1 MPDDSPQPPLF
12 SLNVL
17 NNEPAPSASESA
29 STSAL
34 AIDPICG
41 MSVDPAT
48 ALSGKREGK
57 TWYFC
62 CESCRTKFLHPTVAS
77 TEPPPPGTSYF
88 CPMCP
93 GVTSDHPASCPTC
106 GMALE
111 PDLAS
116 ASQGDDDAML
126 HDLWRRFLVAVVC
139 TVPVF
144 ALAMGPMIGVP
155 VYRWLLPTTAFW
167 LQALLSTL
175 VVLWCGWP
183 LWVIG
188 FQSLRTRSWNMFTLI
203 LLGVAAAFLF
213 SWVRLCDETF
223 VSGSQFDDYVH
234 RDDYGRPDYRSVK
247 RDWLVGSASR
257 DEPRHAPHHLHL
269 YFESAAVI
277 TTLVLLGQILE
288 HRARRRTG
296 QAIRE
301 LMNLA
306 PPMACVVRNGV
317 ERTVPLGEVMPG
329 ETLRVRPGETIPVDG
344 TLIDGGAHGDAASPS
359 DAGSLSGPLAPRL
372 GGERVRVRGAEADTR
387 PLAATAPSEPKDFL
401 PTQPGAE
408 EKTPHPNPLPA
419 KPGRGD
425 KASDP
430 VVGSADLQPSTLDP
444 QPPQTTVDESMLTG
458 ESLPV
463 AKGLCDQVLGG
474 TVNQTGAFLMR
485 AERVG
490 RETLLARIVEL
501 VAKAQR
507 SRAPVQRLADVV
519 ASWFVPAVLAVAVVT
534 LVAWSLAGSPSH
546 ALTNAVAVLIIA
558 CPCALG
564 LATPMAIT
572 VGMGRAAR
580 SGVLFRDAES
590 LEELHRIDTLFV
602 DKTGTLTEGRPS
614 CFDVQPA
621 SGFTEQEAL
630 RLAASVERLS
640 EHPWARAIC
649 DRAIRENVNLGD
661 VTEFAAVPGQGVSG
675 VVAGRLVRIG
685 SAPFTGSRQQPTVL
699 DEDSANTDLAK
710 TGPSLD
716 EVLPRPESFVWMT
729 VGGREAALF
738 AVGDEVRGSSLATV
752 RRLKAA
758 GVRIVLLTGD
768 RNEVARS
775 VARMLNIDDVRAE
788 LLPHQKLE
796 QIDAARRSG
805 HVVAMAGDGIN
816 DAPALAAAN
825 VGISLGTGTDVA
837 KQSAGVIL
845 IQPDLGRIVTAL
857 GLSRAVMTNIR
868 QNLFFAFAYNGLG
881 VPLAAGVLEPFGGPA
896 LDPMLAALA
905 MSLSSLSVIG
915 NALRLRRFRDRGA

>member
-1 MPDDSPQPPLF
+1 MPDDSPRPPLF
-12 SLNVL
+12 PLNVL
-17 NNEPAPSASESA
+17 NNEPSPSASMSV
-29 STSAL
+29 STSAR

-48 ALSGKREGK
+48 ALSCERDGKM
-57 TWYFC
+57 WYFC
-62 CESCRTKFLHPTVAS
+62 HESCRAKFLHPTAVS

-93 GVTSDHPASCPTC
+93 SVTSDHPASCPTC

-116 ASQGDDDAML
+116 SSQAEDGSML
-126 HDLWRRFLVAVVC
+126 RDLWRRFVVAVVC

-144 ALAMGPMIGVP
+144 VLAMGPMIGLP
-155 VYRWLLPTTAFW
+155 VDRWVRLMTSFW
-167 LQALLSTL
+167 LQALLSTP

-183 LWVIG
+183 FWVIG
-188 FQSLRTRSWNMFTLI
+188 LQSLRTRCWNMFTLI
-203 LLGVAAAFLF
+203 LLGVGAAFATSLVELF
-213 SWVRLCDETF
+213 RLTF
-223 VSGSQFDDYVH
+223 GHSSSGHEQVH
-234 RDDYGRPDYRSVK
+234 
-247 RDWLVGSASR
+247 AN
-257 DEPRHAPHHLHL
+257 L

-306 PPMACVVRNGV
+306 PPMACVIRDGV

-344 TLIDGGAHGDAASPS
+344 TLIDEDSIS
-359 DAGSLSGPLAPRL
+359 DDSHRDDESNSGSLSPRL
-372 GGERVRVRGAEADTR
+372 GGERVRGAETDTR
-387 PLAATAPSEPKDFL
+387 PLATTMPTEPDHFH
-401 PTQPGAE
+401 PPQPHEE
-408 EKTPHPNPLPA
+408 EKPPHPNPLPQRR
-419 KPGRGD
+419 GRGD
-425 KASDP
+425 KATDP
-430 VVGSADLQPSTLDP
+430 AFISTDRQPSTLND
-444 QPPQTTVDESMLTG
+444 QPSLTTIDESMLTG

-463 AKGLCDQVLGG
+463 SKGVGDQVLGG
-474 TVNQTGAFLMR
+474 TVNQMGAFLMR

-490 RETLLARIVEL
+490 RETLLARIVDL

-507 SRAPVQRLADVV
+507 SRAPVQRLVDVV

-534 LVAWSLAGSPSH
+534 LVGWSLAGSPSH

-580 SGVLFRDAES
+580 SGILFRDAES
-590 LEELHRIDTLFV
+590 LEELHRIDTLFI
-602 DKTGTLTEGRPS
+602 DKTGTLTEGRPVVVEVS
-614 CFDVQPA
+614 TDDSISPN
-621 SGFTEQEAL
+621 ELL
-630 RLAASVERLS
+630 RLAASVEQSS
-640 EHPWARAIC
+640 EHPWARAVV
-649 DRAIRENVNLGD
+649 AAMRERQLDLIPCSN
-661 VTEFAAVPGQGVSG
+661 FSAVPGQGVEATVEGCTIRVGSAAF
-675 VVAGRLVRIG
+675 AGRSATINRDRDLGGSHFTIVYVSRDGRPIG
-685 SAPFTGSRQQPTVL
+685 DIELSDAMR
-699 DEDSANTDLAK
+699 DSAKVALQQ
-710 TGPSLD
+710 L
-716 EVLPRPESFVWMT
+716 VLERVSV
-729 VGGREAALF
+729 
-738 AVGDEVRGSSLATV
+738 
-752 RRLKAA
+752 
-758 GVRIVLLTGD
+758 VLLTGD
-768 RNEVARS
+768 REAVARTVAAQLGINEVHAK
-775 VARMLNIDDVRAE
+775 
-788 LLPHQKLE
+788 LLPADKLTHIE
-796 QIDAARRSG
+796 AARRAG

-845 IQPDLGRIVTAL
+845 VQPDLRRIVTAL

-896 LDPMLAALA
+896 LDPMVAALA

-915 NALRLRRFRDRGA
+915 NALRLRRFRERDD

>member
-1 MPDDSPQPPLF
+1 MPDNSPRPPLF

-17 NNEPAPSASESA
+17 NDEPTPSASVSA
-29 STSAL
+29 STSAP

-48 ALSGKREGK
+48 ALSGERDGK

-62 CESCRTKFLHPTVAS
+62 HESCRTKFLHPTAAS

-116 ASQGDDDAML
+116 ASQGEDGSML
-126 HDLWRRFLVAVVC
+126 RDLWRRFVVAVVC
-139 TVPVF
+139 TMPVF
-144 ALAMGPMIGVP
+144 VLAMGPMLGLP
-155 VYRWLLPTTAFW
+155 VDRWVRPMTSFW
-167 LQALLSTL
+167 LQALLSTP
-175 VVLWCGWP
+175 VVLWSGWP
-183 LWVIG
+183 FWVIG
-188 FQSLRTRSWNMFTLI
+188 LQSLRTRCWNMFTLI
-203 LLGVAAAFLF
+203 LLGVGAAFVTSLVELF
-213 SWVRLCDETF
+213 RLTF
-223 VSGSQFDDYVH
+223 GHFSSGHEQVH
-234 RDDYGRPDYRSVK
+234 TN
-247 RDWLVGSASR
+247 
-257 DEPRHAPHHLHL
+257 L

-306 PPMACVVRNGV
+306 PPMACVIRDGV

-344 TLIDGGAHGDAASPS
+344 TLIDEDSLRDDPLR
-359 DAGSLSGPLAPRL
+359 DDESLSGPLSPRL
-372 GGERVRVRGAEADTR
+372 GGERARVRGAEADTR
-387 PLAATAPSEPKDFL
+387 SLAAATPSEPNDFHSTH
-401 PTQPGAE
+401 PHSE
-408 EKTPHPNPLPA
+408 EKPPHPNPLPRGR
-419 KPGRGD
+419 GRGD
-425 KASDP
+425 KAEDPDAISSDR
-430 VVGSADLQPSTLDP
+430 QPSTLND
-444 QPPQTTVDESMLTG
+444 QPSLTTVDESMLTG

-463 AKGLCDQVLGG
+463 AKGVGDAVLGG

-490 RETLLARIVEL
+490 RETLLARIVQL
-501 VAKAQR
+501 VSTAQR

-534 LVAWSLAGSPSH
+534 LVAWSLVGSPTH
-546 ALTNAVAVLIIA
+546 GLTSAVAVLIIA

-580 SGVLFRDAES
+580 SGILFRDAES
-590 LEELHRIDTLFV
+590 LEELHRIDTLFI
-602 DKTGTLTEGRPS
+602 DKTGTLTEGKPS
-614 CFDVQPA
+614 LFGIEPA
-621 SGFTEQEAL
+621 CGFTSEEAL
-630 RLAASVERLS
+630 QLAASVERMS

-649 DRAIRENVNLGD
+649 ERAAKENAVLSD

-675 VVAGRLVRIG
+675 MVEGRRVRIG
-685 SAPFTGSRQQPTVL
+685 SAAFTGSGQQPVETL
-699 DEDSANTDLAK
+699 NAECATASESSEKQCNGALSKNRHCFSEDSEAVAL
-710 TGPSLD
+710 P
-716 EVLPRPESFVWMT
+716 LPRSESFVLMT
-729 VGGREAALF
+729 VDGREAALF
-738 AVGDEVRGSSLATV
+738 EVGDEVRSSSPEAV
-752 RRLKAA
+752 RRLTAS

-768 RNEVARS
+768 RREVARS

-796 QIDAARRSG
+796 QIDTARRAG

-845 IQPDLGRIVTAL
+845 IQPDLRGIATAIQ
-857 GLSRAVMTNIR
+857 LSRAVMANIR

-881 VPLAAGVLEPFGGPA
+881 VPLATGVLEPFGGPA

-915 NALRLRRFRDRGA
+915 NALRLRRFSERGA

>member
-1 MPDDSPQPPLF
+1 MSDNSPRPPLF
-12 SLNVL
+12 QLNVL
-17 NNEPAPSASESA
+17 NNEPAASASPPG

-48 ALSGKREGK
+48 ALSGERDGK

-62 CESCRTKFLHPTVAS
+62 HESCRTKFLNPTAAP

-111 PDLAS
+111 PDLSS
-116 ASQGDDDAML
+116 ASHGDDDPML
-126 HDLWRRFLVAVVC
+126 RDLWRRFVDAVVG

-144 ALAMGPMIGVP
+144 VLAMGPMLGLP
-155 VYRWLLPTTAFW
+155 VDRWLYPDTLAW
-167 LQALLSTL
+167 WQAVLSTP

-203 LLGVAAAFLF
+203 LLGVTAAFLF
-213 SWVRLCDETF
+213 SWVRLLDETF
-223 VSGSQFDDYVH
+223 VSASRFDEYVH
-234 RDDYGRPDYRSVK
+234 RDDYGRPDYRSLK
-247 RDWLVGSASR
+247 RDWLVDSASR

-306 PPMACVVRNGV
+306 PPLACVIRDGV
-317 ERTVPLGEVMPG
+317 ERTIPLGEVMPG
-329 ETLRVRPGETIPVDG
+329 EMIRVRPGETVPVDG
-344 TLIDGGAHGDAASPS
+344 VMINEQD
-359 DAGSLSGPLAPRL
+359 LSQDDT
-372 GGERVRVRGAEADTR
+372 GE
-387 PLAATAPSEPKDFL
+387 
-401 PTQPGAE
+401 PGAVR
-408 EKTPHPNPLPA
+408 PRVPMDAPA
-419 KPGRGD
+419 ALRHAARQGI
-425 KASDP
+425 S
-430 VVGSADLQPSTLDP
+430 
-444 QPPQTTVDESMLTG
+444 QTTVDESMLTG

-463 AKGLCDQVLGG
+463 AKAVGDQVLGG
-474 TVNQTGAFLMR
+474 TVNQTGSFLMR

-519 ASWFVPAVLAVAVVT
+519 ASWFVPAVLAVAVIT
-534 LVAWSLAGSPSH
+534 LVGWSLAGSPSH

-580 SGVLFRDAES
+580 SGILFRDAES
-590 LEELHRIDTLFV
+590 LEELHRIDTLFI
-602 DKTGTLTEGRPS
+602 DKTGTLTEGKPS
-614 CFDVQPA
+614 LLDIQPA
-621 SGFTEQEAL
+621 HGFTTEEVLQ
-630 RLAASVERLS
+630 LAASVERMS

-649 DRAIRENVNLGD
+649 ERASQANVILSG
-661 VTEFAAVPGQGVSG
+661 VAEFAAVPGQGVSG
-675 VVAGRLVRIG
+675 VVAGHRVRIG
-685 SAPFTGSRQQPTVL
+685 STAFTGSRQQPAVTLNVECATASESSEKQCNEAL
-699 DEDSANTDLAK
+699 PQHRHCFSEDSEAVA
-710 TGPSLD
+710 
-716 EVLPRPESFVWMT
+716 LPLLRPESFVLMT
-729 VGGREAALF
+729 VDGREAALF
-738 AVGDEVRGSSLATV
+738 EVGDEVRGSSPEAV
-752 RRLKAA
+752 RRLTAS

-768 RNEVARS
+768 RREVAHS
-775 VARMLNIDDVRAE
+775 VAKMLNIDNVHAE

-796 QIDAARRSG
+796 QIDAARRAG

-845 IQPDLGRIVTAL
+845 VQPDLRRIVTAL
-857 GLSRAVMTNIR
+857 ALSRAVMTNIR

-896 LDPMLAALA
+896 LDPMVAALA

-915 NALRLRRFRDRGA
+915 NALRLRGFREREA

>member
-1 MPDDSPQPPLF
+1 MTEDQSPLR
-12 SLNVL
+12 SLALSSLKVL
-17 NNEPAPSASESA
+17 NNEPDASGPA
-29 STSAL
+29 STH

-41 MSVDPAT
+41 MSVDRAT
-48 ALSGKREGK
+48 GRSCERDGT

-62 CESCRTKFLHPTVAS
+62 CEFCRTKFLNPAPAS
-77 TEPPPPGTSYF
+77 TEPPLPGTNYF

-111 PDLAS
+111 PELAS
-116 ASQGDDDAML
+116 GTHGDDDTGL
-126 HDLWRRFLVAVVC
+126 RDLWRRFVLAVAC

-144 ALAMGPMIGVP
+144 VLAMGPMIGLP
-155 VYRWLLPTTAFW
+155 VNRWVRPTTSFW
-167 LQALLSTL
+167 LQALLSTP

-183 LWVIG
+183 FWVIG
-188 FQSLRTRSWNMFTLI
+188 FQSLRTRCWNMFTLI
-203 LLGVAAAFLF
+203 LLGVGAAFVMSLVELF
-213 SWVRLCDETF
+213 RLTF
-223 VSGSQFDDYVH
+223 GYSSTGHEQVH
-234 RDDYGRPDYRSVK
+234 
-247 RDWLVGSASR
+247 AN
-257 DEPRHAPHHLHL
+257 L

-306 PPMACVVRNGV
+306 PPMACVIRNGV
-317 ERTVPLGEVMPG
+317 EQTVPLGEVMPS
-329 ETLRVRPGETIPVDG
+329 EMIRVRPGETIPVDG
-344 TLIDGGAHGDAASPS
+344 LLMGE
-359 DAGSLSGPLAPRL
+359 GSLRDDSHRNAESFSGPVAPRL
-372 GGERVRVRGAEADTR
+372 GGERVRVTRAEADTR
-387 PLAATAPSEPKDFL
+387 PFTATTPTEPNDFH
-401 PTQPGAE
+401 PTQLRCE
-408 EKTPHPNPLPA
+408 EETPHPNPLPA

-425 KASDP
+425 KAKSPFIAFSD
-430 VVGSADLQPSTLDP
+430 LHPSTLND
-444 QPPQTTVDESMLTG
+444 QPPLTTIDESMLTG

-463 AKGLCDQVLGG
+463 AKGVGDQVLGG
-474 TVNQTGAFLMR
+474 TVNQTGSFLMR

-490 RETLLARIVEL
+490 SETLLAQIIGL

-519 ASWFVPAVLAVAVVT
+519 ASWFVPAVLSVAAVT
-534 LVAWSLAGSPSH
+534 LIAWSLAGSSSH
-546 ALTNAVAVLIIA
+546 GLANAVAVLIIA

-590 LEELHRIDTLFV
+590 LEELHRIDTLFI
-602 DKTGTLTEGRPS
+602 DKTGTLTEGKPS
-614 CFDVQPA
+614 LMKLDPV
-621 SGFTEQEAL
+621 SGFSRREILQL
-630 RLAASVERLS
+630 IASVEQSS
-640 EHPWARAIC
+640 EHPWARAF
-649 DRAIRENVNLGD
+649 VN
-661 VTEFAAVPGQGVSG
+661 AANAEGIELLSVADFLNVPGQGVSG
-675 VVAGRLVRIG
+675 RVNHQIVRVGRSQFIFDGFRDRV
-685 SAPFTGSRQQPTVL
+685 T
-699 DEDSANTDLAK
+699 E
-710 TGPSLD
+710 GPPS
-716 EVLPRPESFVWMT
+716 
-729 VGGREAALF
+729 GGRSVLF
-738 AVGDEVRGSSLATV
+738 ASVDGQCGAMCELEDEIRSSSPLAVEGLQKRNVRV
-752 RRLKAA
+752 
-758 GVRIVLLTGD
+758 VLLTGD
-768 RNEVARS
+768 QLSSAQVVAQKVGIDR
-775 VARMLNIDDVRAE
+775 VEAVLKPDDKLTRIEDARL
-788 LLPHQKLE
+788 
-796 QIDAARRSG
+796 SG

-845 IQPDLGRIVTAL
+845 VQPDLRRIVTAL
-857 GLSRAVMTNIR
+857 ALSRAVMTNIR
-868 QNLFFAFAYNGLG
+868 QNLFFAFAYNALG

-915 NALRLRRFRDRGA
+915 NALRLNGLQDE

>member
-1 MPDDSPQPPLF
+1 MTEDSSPLRSPALF
-12 SLNVL
+12 SLTVL
-17 NNEPAPSASESA
+17 NNEPDAAGPS
-29 STSAL
+29 STH

-41 MSVDPAT
+41 MSVDRAT
-48 ALSGKREGK
+48 GLSCERDGT

-62 CESCRTKFLHPTVAS
+62 CAFCRTKFLNPILAS
-77 TEPPPPGTSYF
+77 TEPPPLGTNYF

-116 ASQGDDDAML
+116 ASHGDDGSML
-126 HDLWRRFLVAVVC
+126 RDLWRRFLVAVVC
-139 TVPVF
+139 AVPVF
-144 ALAMGPMIGVP
+144 VLAMGPMLGLPID
-155 VYRWLLPTTAFW
+155 RWVQPTTSFW
-167 LQALLSTL
+167 LQALLSTP
-175 VVLWCGWP
+175 VVLWSGWP
-183 LWVIG
+183 FWVIG

-203 LLGVAAAFLF
+203 LLGVGAAFTTSLVELF
-213 SWVRLCDETF
+213 RLTF
-223 VSGSQFDDYVH
+223 RHSSSGHEQVH
-234 RDDYGRPDYRSVK
+234 
-247 RDWLVGSASR
+247 AN
-257 DEPRHAPHHLHL
+257 L

-301 LMNLA
+301 LMHLA
-306 PPMACVVRNGV
+306 PPTACVIRNGV

-329 ETLRVRPGETIPVDG
+329 ETLRVRPGETVPVDG
-344 TLIDGGAHGDAASPS
+344 TLMGETNSSQDDTGEPGAVR
-359 DAGSLSGPLAPRL
+359 PR
-372 GGERVRVRGAEADTR
+372 V
-387 PLAATAPSEPKDFL
+387 PKDTSEAL
-401 PTQPGAE
+401 
-408 EKTPHPNPLPA
+408 
-419 KPGRGD
+419 R
-425 KASDP
+425 
-430 VVGSADLQPSTLDP
+430 
-444 QPPQTTVDESMLTG
+444 QTARQEIALTTIDESMLTG

-463 AKGLCDQVLGG
+463 AKGVGDQVLGG
-474 TVNQTGAFLMR
+474 TLNQTGSFLMR

-490 RETLLARIVEL
+490 RETMLARIIEL

-519 ASWFVPAVLAVAVVT
+519 ASWFVPAVLSVAAIT
-534 LVAWSLAGSPSH
+534 LVAWSLAGSSSH
-546 ALTNAVAVLIIA
+546 GLANAVAVLIIA

-590 LEELHRIDTLFV
+590 LEELHRIDTLFI
-602 DKTGTLTEGRPS
+602 DKTGTLTEGKPS
-614 CFDVQPA
+614 LFDIQPA
-621 SGFTEQEAL
+621 EGFTIEESLQ
-630 RLAASVERLS
+630 LAASVERLS

-649 DRAIRENVNLGD
+649 ARAEKERVILSEVA
-661 VTEFAAVPGQGVSG
+661 EFAALPGQGVSG
-675 VVAGRLVRIG
+675 VVEGRRVCIG
-685 SAPFTGSRQQPTVL
+685 SAKFTGSHQQPAVR
-699 DEDSANTDLAK
+699 DENLADDR
-710 TGPSLD
+710 PSPD
-716 EVLPRPESFVWMT
+716 DVLPRPESFVWLT
-729 VGGREAALF
+729 VDGRDAALF
-738 AVGDEVRGSSLATV
+738 EVGDEIRGSSFEAV
-752 RRLKAA
+752 RRLKAS

-768 RNEVARS
+768 RSEVAQS
-775 VARMLNIDDVRAE
+775 VAKMLNIEDVRAE
-788 LLPHQKLE
+788 SLPHQKLE
-796 QIDAARRSG
+796 WIEASRRAG

-845 IQPDLGRIVTAL
+845 IQPDLRRIVTAL
-857 GLSRAVMTNIR
+857 ALSRAVMTNIR
-868 QNLFFAFAYNGLG
+868 QNLFFAFAYNALG
-881 VPLAAGVLEPFGGPA
+881 VPLAAGILEPFGGPA

-915 NALRLRRFRDRGA
+915 NALRLNGLNDE

>member
-1 MPDDSPQPPLF
+1 MPDDSPRPPLF
-12 SLNVL
+12 QLNVL
-17 NNEPAPSASESA
+17 NNEPAPSASESV

-48 ALSGKREGK
+48 ALSCERDGQ

-62 CESCRTKFLHPTVAS
+62 HESCRTKFLHPTAVS

-116 ASQGDDDAML
+116 ASQGEDGSML
-126 HDLWRRFLVAVVC
+126 RDLWRRFLVAAAL

-144 ALAMGPMIGVP
+144 VLAMGPMIG
-155 VYRWLLPTTAFW
+155 LPIDRRLHPETSAW
-167 LQALLSTL
+167 WQAVLSTP

-183 LWVIG
+183 FWVIG
-188 FQSLRTRSWNMFTLI
+188 VQSLRTRSWNMFTLI
-203 LLGVAAAFLF
+203 LLGVGAAYLF

-223 VSGSQFDDYVH
+223 VSGTQFDQYVH
-234 RDDYGRPDYRSVK
+234 RDDYGHLDYRSLSRVL
-247 RDWLVGSASR
+247 RDGSVSR
-257 DEPRHAPHHLHL
+257 DESRHAPHQLHL

-306 PPMACVVRNGV
+306 PPMACVIRDGV
-317 ERTVPLGEVMPG
+317 ERTIPLGEVMPA
-329 ETLRVRPGETIPVDG
+329 ETLRVRPGEKIPVDG
-344 TLIDGGAHGDAASPS
+344 TLIDEDSIS
-359 DAGSLSGPLAPRL
+359 DDSHSDDESNSGPLSPRL
-372 GGERVRVRGAEADTR
+372 GGKRARVRGAEADPR
-387 PLAATAPSEPKDFL
+387 PIVATAPTEPNHFHR
-401 PTQPGAE
+401 TQPDGE
-408 EKTPHPNPLPA
+408 EKPPHPNPLPRRR
-419 KPGRGD
+419 GRGD
-425 KASDP
+425 KATNPAFISSDR
-430 VVGSADLQPSTLDP
+430 QPSTLND
-444 QPPQTTVDESMLTG
+444 QPSLTTIDESMLTG

-463 AKGLCDQVLGG
+463 AKGVGDQVLGG
-474 TVNQTGAFLMR
+474 TVNQMGAFLMR

-490 RETLLARIVEL
+490 RETLLARIVDL

-534 LVAWSLAGSPSH
+534 LIAWTLAGSPSH

-580 SGVLFRDAES
+580 SGILFRDAES
-590 LEELHRIDTLFV
+590 LEQLGRVKILFL
-602 DKTGTLTEGRPS
+602 DKTGTLTEGRPKM
-614 CFDVQPA
+614 VQLASLPG
-621 SGFTEQEAL
+621 SGFTREEVL
-630 RLAASVERLS
+630 RLAASIERLS
-640 EHPWARAIC
+640 EHPWARAIVE
-649 DRAIRENVNLGD
+649 AAAREHLELAP
-661 VTEFAAVPGQGVSG
+661 VTDFRAVPGVGVTGLVEGQRIAVG
-675 VVAGRLVRIG
+675 VGGTGLLHPWPRIYQTLASQTVHKLQQASTAVFVSADDHRIG
-685 SAPFTGSRQQPTVL
+685 YIELEDALRETSKEAVRNIQIL
-699 DEDSANTDLAK
+699 D
-710 TGPSLD
+710 
-716 EVLPRPESFVWMT
+716 
-729 VGGREAALF
+729 
-738 AVGDEVRGSSLATV
+738 VRLH
-752 RRLKAA
+752 
-758 GVRIVLLTGD
+758 ILTGD
-768 RNEVARS
+768 RPEVAMSIADS
-775 VARMLNIDDVRAE
+775 VGVQQVDAGLKPDEKLARIEEYKQR
-788 LLPHQKLE
+788 
-796 QIDAARRSG
+796 G
-805 HVVAMAGDGIN
+805 YVVAMAGDGIN
-816 DAPALAAAN
+816 DAPALTAAN
-825 VGISLGTGTDVA
+825 VGISLGPGTDIA

-845 IQPDLGRIVTAL
+845 IQPDLRGIATAIQ
-857 GLSRAVMTNIR
+857 LSRAVMTNIR

-896 LDPMLAALA
+896 LDPMVAALA

-915 NALRLRRFRDRGA
+915 NALRLRRFREREA

>member
-1 MPDDSPQPPLF
+1 MPDDSPRPPLF
-12 SLNVL
+12 QLNVL

-29 STSAL
+29 SKSAL

-48 ALSGKREGK
+48 ALSGERDGK

-62 CESCRTKFLHPTVAS
+62 HESCRTKFLHPTAAS

-116 ASQGDDDAML
+116 ASQGEDGSML
-126 HDLWRRFLVAVVC
+126 RDLWRRFVVAVVC

-144 ALAMGPMIGVP
+144 VLAMGPMFGLP
-155 VYRWLLPTTAFW
+155 VDHWVRPTTSFW
-167 LQALLSTL
+167 LQALLSTP
-175 VVLWCGWP
+175 VVLWSGWP
-183 LWVIG
+183 FWVIG
-188 FQSLRTRSWNMFTLI
+188 LQSLRTRCWNMFTLI
-203 LLGVAAAFLF
+203 LLGVGAAFATSLVELF
-213 SWVRLCDETF
+213 RLTF
-223 VSGSQFDDYVH
+223 GHSLSGHEQVH
-234 RDDYGRPDYRSVK
+234 VN
-247 RDWLVGSASR
+247 
-257 DEPRHAPHHLHL
+257 L

-306 PPMACVVRNGV
+306 PPMACVIRDGV
-317 ERTVPLGEVMPG
+317 ERTIPLGEVMPG

-344 TLIDGGAHGDAASPS
+344 TLINEDSIS
-359 DAGSLSGPLAPRL
+359 DDLHSDDEFFSGPLSPRL

-387 PLAATAPSEPKDFL
+387 PLATTAPTEPNHFH
-401 PTQPGAE
+401 PPQPDRE

-425 KASDP
+425 KATDRAFNS
-430 VVGSADLQPSTLDP
+430 SDLQPSTLNP
-444 QPPQTTVDESMLTG
+444 QPSLTTIDESMLTG

-463 AKGLCDQVLGG
+463 AKGVGDQVLGG

-519 ASWFVPAVLAVAVVT
+519 ASWFVPAVLAVAVIT

-580 SGVLFRDAES
+580 SGILFRDAES
-590 LEELHRIDTLFV
+590 LEQLGRVKILFL
-602 DKTGTLTEGRPS
+602 DKTGTLTEGRPKM
-614 CFDVQPA
+614 VQLASLPG
-621 SGFTEQEAL
+621 SGFTREEVL
-630 RLAASVERLS
+630 RLAASIERLS
-640 EHPWARAIC
+640 EHPWARAIVE
-649 DRAIRENVNLGD
+649 AAAREHLELAP
-661 VTEFAAVPGQGVSG
+661 VTDFRAVPGVGVTGLVESQRIAVG
-675 VVAGRLVRIG
+675 VGDTSLLHPWPHIYQPLASQTVHKLQQASTAVFVSADDHRIG
-685 SAPFTGSRQQPTVL
+685 YIGLEDALRETSKEAVRNIQVL
-699 DEDSANTDLAK
+699 D
-710 TGPSLD
+710 
-716 EVLPRPESFVWMT
+716 
-729 VGGREAALF
+729 
-738 AVGDEVRGSSLATV
+738 VRLH
-752 RRLKAA
+752 
-758 GVRIVLLTGD
+758 ILTGD
-768 RNEVARS
+768 RPEVAMSIADS
-775 VARMLNIDDVRAE
+775 VGVQQVDAGLKPDEKLARIE
-788 LLPHQKLE
+788 EYK
-796 QIDAARRSG
+796 RRG
-805 HVVAMAGDGIN
+805 YVVAMAGDGIN
-816 DAPALAAAN
+816 DAPALTAAN
-825 VGISLGTGTDVA
+825 VGISLGPGTDIA

-845 IQPDLGRIVTAL
+845 IQPDLRGIATAIQ
-857 GLSRAVMTNIR
+857 LSRAVMTNIR

-915 NALRLRRFRDRGA
+915 NALRLRRFREREA

>member
-1 MPDDSPQPPLF
+1 MPDDSPRPPLF

-17 NNEPAPSASESA
+17 NNESAPLASEST

-34 AIDPICG
+34 VIDPVCG

-48 ALSGKREGK
+48 ALSGERDGQ

-62 CESCRTKFLHPTVAS
+62 CESCRTKFLHPTSAP

-116 ASQGDDDAML
+116 SSPGDDDSML

-144 ALAMGPMIGVP
+144 VLAMGPMIGLP
-155 VYRWLLPTTAFW
+155 VDRLLPPVPSAW
-167 LQALLSTL
+167 WQAALSTP

-183 LWVIG
+183 FWVIG
-188 FQSLRTRSWNMFTLI
+188 LQSLRTRHWNMFTLI
-203 LLGVAAAFLF
+203 LLGVGAAFVTSLVELF
-213 SWVRLCDETF
+213 RFTF
-223 VSGSQFDDYVH
+223 GHSTSGHEHVH
-234 RDDYGRPDYRSVK
+234 
-247 RDWLVGSASR
+247 AN
-257 DEPRHAPHHLHL
+257 L

-306 PPMACVVRNGV
+306 PPLACVIRDGV

-344 TLIDGGAHGDAASPS
+344 TLMD
-359 DAGSLSGPLAPRL
+359 
-372 GGERVRVRGAEADTR
+372 EM
-387 PLAATAPSEPKDFL
+387 
-401 PTQPGAE
+401 
-408 EKTPHPNPLPA
+408 
-419 KPGRGD
+419 
-425 KASDP
+425 
-430 VVGSADLQPSTLDP
+430 
-444 QPPQTTVDESMLTG
+444 TTIDESMLTG

-463 AKGLCDQVLGG
+463 AKGVGDLLIGG

-490 RETLLARIVEL
+490 SETLLARIVAL
-501 VAKAQR
+501 VARAQR

-534 LVAWSLAGSPSH
+534 LAGWSLAGSPSH

-564 LATPMAIT
+564 LATPMAIM

-602 DKTGTLTEGRPS
+602 DKTGTLTEGRPVVMLVVPAEGHS
-614 CFDVQPA
+614 DLDVLA
-621 SGFTEQEAL
+621 VAGSLEQ
-630 RLAASVERLS
+630 LS
-640 EHPWARAIC
+640 EHPLARAIVHAA
-649 DRAIRENVNLGD
+649 RAKGLTLQD
-661 VTEFAAVPGQGVSG
+661 VTDFEAIPGAGVTGRVEGRRVAVMSNAPAFRSEKSLGPAPSRRMSVLTSVDVIVDGVTIGEIDLDDRVRESSASAVTELRSQGV
-675 VVAGRLVRIG
+675 RVR
-685 SAPFTGSRQQPTVL
+685 
-699 DEDSANTDLAK
+699 
-710 TGPSLD
+710 
-716 EVLPRPESFVWMT
+716 M
-729 VGGREAALF
+729 
-738 AVGDEVRGSSLATV
+738 
-752 RRLKAA
+752 
-758 GVRIVLLTGD
+758 LTGD
-768 RNEVARS
+768 RLEVALR
-775 VARMLNIDDVRAE
+775 VAESLGLSSSDVFSQ
-788 LLPHQKLE
+788 LQPHQKLSE
-796 QIDAARRSG
+796 IEAARRAG
-805 HVVAMAGDGIN
+805 RIVAMAGDGIN

-845 IQPDLGRIVTAL
+845 VQPDLRRIVTAL

-915 NALRLRRFRDRGA
+915 NALRLRGFRDRDA

>member
-1 MPDDSPQPPLF
+1 MPDDSPRPPLF
-12 SLNVL
+12 QLNVL
-17 NNEPAPSASESA
+17 NNEPPASSLA
-29 STSAL
+29 S

-41 MSVDPAT
+41 MSVDPTT
-48 ALSGKREGK
+48 AISCEKDGQK
-57 TWYFC
+57 WYFC
-62 CESCRTKFLHPTVAS
+62 CESCRTKFLNPTATS

-116 ASQGDDDAML
+116 ALQSEDDPML
-126 HDLWRRFLVAVVC
+126 HDLWRRFIVAAVC

-144 ALAMGPMIGVP
+144 VLSMGPMIGVP
-155 VYRWLLPTTAFW
+155 VDQLVRPTTSFW
-167 LQALLSTL
+167 LQALLSTP

-183 LWVIG
+183 FWVIG

-203 LLGVAAAFLF
+203 LLGV
-213 SWVRLCDETF
+213 
-223 VSGSQFDDYVH
+223 
-234 RDDYGRPDYRSVK
+234 
-247 RDWLVGSASR
+247 GSAFVTSLVELLR
-257 DEPRHAPHHLHL
+257 LTFGHSSFDHEQVHANL

-296 QAIRE
+296 RAIRE

-306 PPMACVVRNGV
+306 PPKACVVRDGV
-317 ERTVPLGEVMPG
+317 ERTVPLGEVMRG

-344 TLIDGGAHGDAASPS
+344 TLIDE
-359 DAGSLSGPLAPRL
+359 GSHSCLLAPRL

-387 PLAATAPSEPKDFL
+387 PLAATALSEPNDIHPERLESEDK
-401 PTQPGAE
+401 P
-408 EKTPHPNPLPA
+408 PHPNPLPRRR
-419 KPGRGD
+419 GRGD
-425 KASDP
+425 KAEDSVVDTSD
-430 VVGSADLQPSTLDP
+430 LRLSTVAP

-458 ESLPV
+458 ESLPIS
-463 AKGLCDQVLGG
+463 KGVGDAVLGG
-474 TVNQTGAFLMR
+474 TVNQTGSFLMR

-490 RETLLARIVEL
+490 CETLLARIVQL
-501 VAKAQR
+501 VSTAQR

-519 ASWFVPAVLAVAVVT
+519 ASWFVPAVLIAAVIT
-534 LVAWSLAGSPSH
+534 LIGWSLGGSPAH
-546 ALTNAVAVLIIA
+546 GLTNAVAVLIIA

-580 SGVLFRDAES
+580 SGILFRDAES

-602 DKTGTLTEGRPS
+602 DKTGTLTEGRP
-614 CFDVQPA
+614 VVVHVAPA
-621 SGFTEQEAL
+621 EGHSDIEAL
-630 RLAASVERLS
+630 AAAGSLEQLS
-640 EHPWARAIC
+640 EHPLAKAIVDAARAKGLRLQDVTDFEAIPGAGVTG
-649 DRAIRENVNLGD
+649 RVEGRSIAVMSNAPAIRADASLASSSSRRMSVLTSVDVIVDGVVMGEIDLDDRVRESSASAVTNLRSR
-661 VTEFAAVPGQGVSG
+661 GVS
-675 VVAGRLVRIG
+675 VR
-685 SAPFTGSRQQPTVL
+685 
-699 DEDSANTDLAK
+699 
-710 TGPSLD
+710 
-716 EVLPRPESFVWMT
+716 M
-729 VGGREAALF
+729 
-738 AVGDEVRGSSLATV
+738 
-752 RRLKAA
+752 
-758 GVRIVLLTGD
+758 LTGD
-768 RNEVARS
+768 RAEVALR
-775 VARMLNIDDVRAE
+775 VAESLGLLPSDVSSQLR
-788 LLPHQKLE
+788 PHQKLSE
-796 QIDAARRSG
+796 IEASRRAG

-845 IQPDLGRIVTAL
+845 VQPDLRRIVTAL
-857 GLSRAVMTNIR
+857 TLSRAVMANIR

-915 NALRLRRFRDRGA
+915 NALRLRRFHDREA

>member
-1 MPDDSPQPPLF
+1 MPDDSPRPPLF

-17 NNEPAPSASESA
+17 NDELAPSVSA

-34 AIDPICG
+34 VIDPVCG

-48 ALSGKREGK
+48 ALSGERDGQ

-62 CESCRTKFLHPTVAS
+62 CESCRTKFLHPTAAP

-116 ASQGDDDAML
+116 ASQGEDDSML
-126 HDLWRRFLVAVVC
+126 HDLWRRFVVAVVC

-144 ALAMGPMIGVP
+144 VLAMGPMIGLP
-155 VYRWLLPTTAFW
+155 VDRLLPPVPSAW
-167 LQALLSTL
+167 WQAALSTP

-183 LWVIG
+183 FWVIG
-188 FQSLRTRSWNMFTLI
+188 LQSLRTRHWNMFTLI
-203 LLGVAAAFLF
+203 LLGVGAAFVTSLVELF
-213 SWVRLCDETF
+213 RFTF
-223 VSGSQFDDYVH
+223 GHSTSGHEHVH
-234 RDDYGRPDYRSVK
+234 
-247 RDWLVGSASR
+247 AN
-257 DEPRHAPHHLHL
+257 L

-306 PPMACVVRNGV
+306 PPLACVIRDGV

-344 TLIDGGAHGDAASPS
+344 TLMD
-359 DAGSLSGPLAPRL
+359 
-372 GGERVRVRGAEADTR
+372 EM
-387 PLAATAPSEPKDFL
+387 
-401 PTQPGAE
+401 
-408 EKTPHPNPLPA
+408 
-419 KPGRGD
+419 
-425 KASDP
+425 
-430 VVGSADLQPSTLDP
+430 
-444 QPPQTTVDESMLTG
+444 TTVDESMLTG

-463 AKGLCDQVLGG
+463 AKGVGDSLIGG
-474 TVNQTGAFLMR
+474 AVNQTGAFLMR

-490 RETLLARIVEL
+490 RETLLARIVQL
-501 VAKAQR
+501 VSTAQR

-534 LVAWSLAGSPSH
+534 LAGWSLAGSPSH

-564 LATPMAIT
+564 LATPMAIM

-602 DKTGTLTEGRPS
+602 DKTGTLTEGRP
-614 CFDVQPA
+614 VVMLVVPA
-621 SGFTEQEAL
+621 EGHSDLEVLAVAGSLEQ
-630 RLAASVERLS
+630 LS
-640 EHPWARAIC
+640 EHPLARAIVHAA
-649 DRAIRENVNLGD
+649 RAKGLTLQD
-661 VTEFAAVPGQGVSG
+661 VTDFEAIPGAGVTGRVEGRSVAVMSNAPAFRSKESLGPVPPRRMSVLTSVDVIVDGVTIGEIDLDDRVRESSSAAVTELRSQGVS
-675 VVAGRLVRIG
+675 VR
-685 SAPFTGSRQQPTVL
+685 
-699 DEDSANTDLAK
+699 
-710 TGPSLD
+710 
-716 EVLPRPESFVWMT
+716 M
-729 VGGREAALF
+729 
-738 AVGDEVRGSSLATV
+738 
-752 RRLKAA
+752 
-758 GVRIVLLTGD
+758 LTGD
-768 RNEVARS
+768 RLEVALR
-775 VARMLNIDDVRAE
+775 VAESLGLSSSDVFSQ
-788 LLPHQKLE
+788 LQPHQKLSE
-796 QIDAARRSG
+796 IEAARRAG
-805 HVVAMAGDGIN
+805 RIVAMAGDGIN

-845 IQPDLGRIVTAL
+845 VQPDLRRIVTAL

-915 NALRLRRFRDRGA
+915 NSLRLRRFRDREAE